1 MTDKT
6 PRKGRRLSYEIL
18 GVLAITF
25 VIALVL
31 FGLLWMGAAAI
42 VYNFIDVR
50 GLILTEEQ
58 FFLVDGWLTNLSVL
72 VSVGFFVVLF
82 LFLLGERLSYI
93 RDVIKGIDALQ
104 AGDMEHRVPV
114 EGNNELTRMAEA
126 VNYLSATQ
134 KQVKEKERAL
144 AEEKEQLIRTLSHDI
159 RTPLTSIMA
168 YSEFMLEDNSAQKQ
182 QEYAALIQKKVLQIK
197 ELTDI
202 LLDGGRRN
210 PEYFEDA
217 RLLMQQ
223 LADEFEESLEDE
235 FRVLTD
241 LSDCGSFAGC
251 FDVQELLRIFDNLA
265 SNIRKYADKSQPV
278 ELSIKSSEK
287 RLIIRQT
294 NAKCS
299 QNEPKESYQVG
310 LNSLRRIAH
319 NYAGSVE
326 IQQTKSMFC
335 ITVTLSEF

>member
-6 PRKGRRLSYEIL
+6 PRKGRRLSHEIL

-42 VYNFIDVR
+42 VYNIIDAR

-58 FFLVDGWLTNLSVL
+58 FFLVDGWLTNLSLL
-72 VSVGFFVVLF
+72 VSVGFFVILF

-93 RDVIKGIDALQ
+93 RDVIHGINALQ
-104 AGDMEHRVPV
+104 AGDMDHPVPV
-114 EGNNELTRMAEA
+114 EGNNELTRLAEA

-134 KQVKEKERAL
+134 KQVKAQERAL

-159 RTPLTSIMA
+159 RTPLTAIMA
-168 YSEFMLEDNSAQKQ
+168 YSEFLLDDASAQHQ
-182 QEYAALIQKKVLQIK
+182 HEYAALIQKKALQIK
-197 ELTDI
+197 DLTDI
-202 LLDGGRRN
+202 LLDGGKRN

-223 LADEFEESLEDE
+223 LADEFEESLENE

-241 LSDCGSFAGC
+241 LTNCGAFAGR
-251 FDVQELLRIFDNLA
+251 FDVQELLRIFDNLT

-278 ELSIKSSEK
+278 ELSIAAAEK
-287 RLIIRQT
+287 RLILRQKNVRRCET
-294 NAKCS
+294 VS
-299 QNEPKESYQVG
+299 QESYQMG
-310 LNSLRRIAH
+310 LNSIRRIAH
-319 NYAGSVE
+319 NYAGQVE
-326 IQQTKSMFC
+326 IQQTESIFC
-335 ITVTLSEF
+335 ITITLSEF

>member
-6 PRKGRRLSYEIL
+6 PRKGRRLSAEIL
-18 GVLAITF
+18 GVLAVTF

-42 VYNFIDVR
+42 VYKVIDAR
-50 GLILTEEQ
+50 SIILTEEQ
-58 FFLVDGWLTNLSVL
+58 LFQVDSSLTNLSLL
-72 VSVGFFVVLF
+72 VSVGFFVILF

-93 RDVIKGIDALQ
+93 RDVIRGIDALQ
-104 AGDMEHRVPV
+104 AGDMDHQVPV
-114 EGNNELTRMAEA
+114 EGNNELTRLAKA

-144 AEEKEQLIRTLSHDI
+144 AEEKEQLIRSLSHDI

-168 YSEFMLEDNSAQKQ
+168 CSEFMLDGISAQKQ
-182 QEYAALIQKKVLQIK
+182 QEYAAMIRKKALQIRD
-197 ELTDI
+197 LTDI

-223 LADEFEESLEDE
+223 LADEFEEALEDK

-241 LSDCGSFAGC
+241 LADCCAFSGR

-265 SNIRKYADKSQPV
+265 SNIRKYADKTQPV
-278 ELSIKSSEK
+278 ELSVSFSGNN
-287 RLIIRQT
+287 LIIKQK
-294 NAKCS
+294 NAKQHS
-299 QNEPKESYQVG
+299 DTQNESYQMG
-310 LNSLRRIAH
+310 LNSIRRIAH

-326 IQQTKSMFC
+326 IHQNDSMFC
-335 ITVTLSEF
+335 ITITLSEF